1 MNWRWNDALQLPER
15 ALTGGKRITKT
26 LLVQQA
32 MLTKHEQKMLD
43 RIFRLEHFAT
53 IQKTSTRILPHI
65 DDEYE
70 LQSVIVL
77 RCEMAGTS
85 AAYAETARLLHK
97 CFPNPT
103 IILFDSGNVHCVSVG
118 IPRKSLAE
126 HGAVVVENI
135 EGTGA
140 FDVTDSAWTDFLD
153 TLAFQKLP
161 QDDLLVFLRAFAQR
175 VRLARAI
182 AVVGSYPRC
191 TADNTDTLFALV
203 AQDDALRITER
214 DIAAA
219 RKNKDLTLNEAAK
232 LRMKLKDIQ
241 KKRGLLAAEIK
252 ELCHD

>member
-1 MNWRWNDALQLPER
+1 MSWQWNDALRLPER

-43 RIFRLEHFAT
+43 RISRLEHFAT
-53 IQKTSTRILPHI
+53 VQKTSTRILPHI

-70 LQSVIVL
+70 LQSAIVL
-77 RCEMAGTS
+77 RCEMTGTS

-103 IILFDSGNVHCVSVG
+103 IILFDSDNVHYISVA

-126 HGAVVVENI
+126 HGAVVVESI
-135 EGTGA
+135 EGAGA
-140 FDVTDSAWTDFLD
+140 FNAIDPAWSDFLSE
-153 TLAFQKLP
+153 LAFQKLP
-161 QDDLLVFLRAFAQR
+161 QDDLLVFLRAFSQR

-191 TADNTDTLFALV
+191 SADDTGTLFALV
-203 AQDDALRITER
+203 AQEDALRITER

-219 RKNKDLTLNEAAK
+219 RKNRELTLNEAAK

-241 KKRGLLAAEIK
+241 KKRGLLATEIK
-252 ELCHD
+252 ELCHG